1 MSDDGPGIP
10 PEAAERVFERFT
22 RLHPAR
28 DRGSGGTGLGLAI
41 AREIAQ
47 AHGGTL
53 RVEPAAEGGSGA
65 RLAARFPAG
74 ASGRRGPRPPLS

>member
-1 MSDDGPGIP
+1 
-10 PEAAERVFERFT
+10 FERFT

-47 AHGGTL
+47 AHGGSL
-53 RVEPAAEGGSGA
+53 RVEPAPDGAAGA
-65 RLAARFPAG
+65 RLAARFPTG
-74 ASGRRGPRPPLS
+74 AAARRRPGPDADRSPSEGRAS